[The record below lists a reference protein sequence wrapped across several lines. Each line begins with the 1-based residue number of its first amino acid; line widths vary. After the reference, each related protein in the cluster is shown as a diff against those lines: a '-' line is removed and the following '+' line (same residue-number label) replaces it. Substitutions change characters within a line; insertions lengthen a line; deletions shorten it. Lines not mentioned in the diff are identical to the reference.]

1 MKPSDIDEPVGA
13 GGRRIEAA
21 GDVEA
26 TGRVEAGGRIE
37 AGGRVEAEDAVET
50 EGSVEAAGRVEAGT
64 RVEADGLEEGERLEE
79 AERLVQSGEAGE
91 CTMVSETLARIGDK
105 WTVLV
110 VELLCEGRGPVRF
123 NEIRRAIHGIS
134 QRMLTLT
141 LRSLERDGLVTRTVH
156 PTVPPRVDYELTKLG
171 RSLRVPLVAVAE
183 WVRANGTAIHA
194 ARQVFD
200 ATSTASPS
208 SRQVRRRRPALL
220 GRPRLVRPG
229 PG

>member
-1 MKPSDIDEPVGA
+1 LKPSDIDEPVGA
-13 GGRRIEAA
+13 G
-21 GDVEA
+21 
-26 TGRVEAGGRIE
+26 RVEAR
-37 AGGRVEAEDAVET
+37 GRVEAE
-50 EGSVEAAGRVEAGT
+50 GPVEAAGRVEAGG
-64 RVEADGLEEGERLEE
+64 RVQAGRPEAGARAGAADGGLWEGERFEDDGLP
-79 AERLVQSGEAGE
+79 RDMGE

-220 GRPRLVRPG
+220 GRPRLGGPRPD
-229 PG
+229 

>member
-1 MKPSDIDEPVGA
+1 MKPSDIDEPVKA
-13 GGRRIEAA
+13 
-21 GDVEA
+21 D
-26 TGRVEAGGRIE
+26 RVEA
-37 AGGRVEAEDAVET
+37 
-50 EGSVEAAGRVEAGT
+50 
-64 RVEADGLEEGERLEE
+64 ADGLEAGVRLEDAAHFE
-79 AERLVQSGEAGE
+79 DGQRVDDPGE

-123 NEIRRAIHGIS
+123 NEIRRAVHGIS

-183 WVRANGTAIHA
+183 WVRTNGASIHA
-194 ARQVFD
+194 ARQVLD

-208 SRQVRRRRPALL
+208 SRQLRRRRPALPDRPRL
-220 GRPRLVRPG
+220 GRPRPD
-229 PG
+229 

>member
-13 GGRRIEAA
+13 GSRRIEAM
-21 GDVEA
+21 
-26 TGRVEAGGRIE
+26 GG
-37 AGGRVEAEDAVET
+37 
-50 EGSVEAAGRVEAGT
+50 VEAAGRVEAGG
-64 RVEADGLEEGERLEE
+64 RVGAIEDLGGERLEDG
-79 AERLVQSGEAGE
+79 ERFEPVVE

-156 PTVPPRVDYELTKLG
+156 PTVPPRVDYELTELG
-171 RSLRVPLVAVAE
+171 RSLRVPLVAVAD
-183 WVRANGTAIHA
+183 WVRANGTSIHA

-220 GRPRLVRPG
+220 GRPRLGGQRPD
-229 PG
+229 